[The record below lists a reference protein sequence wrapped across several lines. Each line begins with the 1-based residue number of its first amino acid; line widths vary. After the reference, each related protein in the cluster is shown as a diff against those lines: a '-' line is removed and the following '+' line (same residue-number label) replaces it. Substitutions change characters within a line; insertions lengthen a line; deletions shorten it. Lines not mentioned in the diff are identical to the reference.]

1 MVKIA
6 PFIRRSLTLW
16 FALIAWIGGSLSG
29 NPYIRSGNMEI
40 AKTLEYTYA
49 DGVSFC
55 QGLAADGKIFY
66 GIGCYKFLDYNAITK
81 IDVET
86 GEIIERREM
95 CLPKDLLLKGY
106 SHLGDGCLYEG
117 KLYIALE
124 DFGFRH
130 PGLIVYDPDTLE
142 AVDFHTLPDEGR
154 GNGRIPWCVIK
165 DDVLYYSQ
173 SNNVD
178 EIRMLDLRDYS
189 YLGAL
194 KIDTTLFKVQGGEI
208 YNGTLYMVTNSGKR
222 DKTMYAVNLQNG
234 HVEPVFVRCTGK
246 LDAEGEGLAIC
257 PLEDGSLFHIIDVG
271 SKVRIT
277 SYRPTADF

>member
-1 MVKIA
+1 MEKAVS
-6 PFIRRSLTLW
+6 FFRRSLTVL
-16 FALIAWIGGSLSG
+16 FAMVAWLGGSISG
-29 NPYIRSGNMEI
+29 EPYIRSGNMEI
-40 AKTLEYTYA
+40 ARTLEFTYA

-55 QGLAADGKIFY
+55 QGLATDGTYFY
-66 GIGCYKFLDYNAITK
+66 GIGAYKFLDYNAITK
-81 IDVET
+81 IDIAT
-86 GEIIERREM
+86 GEIVERREM

-117 KLYIALE
+117 RLYIALE

-130 PGLIVYDPDTLE
+130 PGVIVYDPATLE
-142 AVDFHTLPDEGR
+142 ALDFHTLPDEGR

-173 SNNVD
+173 SNDVD

-208 YNGTLYMVTNSGKR
+208 YNDTLYMVTNSGLR
-222 DKTMYAVNLQNG
+222 DKTMYAVDLQTG
-234 HVEPVFVRCTGK
+234 HVEPVFVRCTGR
-246 LDAEGEGLAIC
+246 LDAEGEGIAIC

-277 SYRPTADF
+277 SYRPTA

>member
-1 MVKIA
+1 MEKA
-6 PFIRRSLTLW
+6 AAWIRRCFSVF
-16 FALIAWIGGSLSG
+16 FAVVACIGGAVSG
-29 NPYIRSGNMEI
+29 EASIKTGNMEI
-40 AKTLEYTYA
+40 ARTLEFSYA

-55 QGLAADGKIFY
+55 QGLATDGKTFY
-66 GIGCYKFLDYNAITK
+66 GIGAVKFLNYNAITK
-81 IDVET
+81 IDIET

-95 CLPKDLLLKGY
+95 CLPKKLMKKGY
-106 SHLGDGCLYEG
+106 SHLGDGCIYQG

-130 PGLIVYDPDTLE
+130 PGVIVYDPVTLE
-142 AVDFHTLPDEGR
+142 AVDFHTLPEEGR

-178 EIRMLDLRDYS
+178 EIRMLNLRDDS

-194 KIDTTLFKVQGGEI
+194 KIDETLFKVQGGEI
-208 YNGTLYMVTNSGKR
+208 YNDTLYLVTNSGFR
-222 DKTMYAVNLQNG
+222 NKTMYAVNLKTG
-234 HVEPVFVRCTGK
+234 HVEPVFVRCTGR
-246 LDAEGEGLAIC
+246 LDAEGEGIAVC

-271 SKVRIT
+271 ARVKIT
-277 SYRPTADF
+277 SFRPAK

>member
-1 MVKIA
+1 MEKAVS
-6 PFIRRSLTLW
+6 FFRRSLTVL
-16 FALIAWIGGSLSG
+16 FAMVAWLGGSISG
-29 NPYIRSGNMEI
+29 EPYIRSGDMEI
-40 AKTLEYTYA
+40 ARTLEFTYA

-55 QGLAADGKIFY
+55 QGLATDGTYFY
-66 GIGCYKFLDYNAITK
+66 GIGAYKFLDYNAITK
-81 IDVET
+81 IDIAT
-86 GEIIERREM
+86 GEIVERREM

-117 KLYIALE
+117 RLYIALE

-130 PGLIVYDPDTLE
+130 PGVIVYDPATLE
-142 AVDFHTLPDEGR
+142 ALDFHTLPDEGR

-173 SNNVD
+173 SNDVD

-194 KIDTTLFKVQGGEI
+194 KIDTTLYKVQGGEI
-208 YNGTLYMVTNSGKR
+208 YNDTLYMVTNSGLR
-222 DKTMYAVNLQNG
+222 DKTMYAVDLQTG
-234 HVEPVFVRCTGK
+234 HVEPVFVRCTGR
-246 LDAEGEGLAIC
+246 LDAEGEGIAIC

-277 SYRPTADF
+277 SYRPTA

>member
-1 MVKIA
+1 
-6 PFIRRSLTLW
+6 
-16 FALIAWIGGSLSG
+16 
-29 NPYIRSGNMEI
+29 MEI
-40 AKTLEYTYA
+40 ANTLEYTYA

-55 QGLAADGKIFY
+55 QGLVTDGKIFY

-81 IDVET
+81 IDIET
-86 GEIIERREM
+86 GEIIKRREM

-130 PGLIVYDPDTLE
+130 PGLIVYEPDTLE

-234 HVEPVFVRCTGK
+234 HVEPVFVHCTGK
-246 LDAEGEGLAIC
+246 LDAEGEGIAIY
-257 PLEDGSLFHIIDVG
+257 PFENGSLFHIIDVG